1 MLKFVYF
8 KFIKTSILKTTE
20 RFLVFNKYTNPKKIQ
35 SGSSTKFCTKMES
48 DSNLNQIIF
57 SRMPEAFKEDEKR
70 PQFYTRV
77 VFQRIGRKY
86 TLGEETGCEF
96 IKRFNYSEF
105 YHEFRFFSLFQPL
118 YQSKK
123 QIYLMIGVNKEEVLL
138 NVEFLKFK
146 TQKNENYLKILEKKD
161 NINKINLSSDFRL
174 NLSKISINKYD
185 ELKRFLFFVTLIFM
199 SFLSLF

>member
-8 KFIKTSILKTTE
+8 KFIKTSILKTTQG
-20 RFLVFNKYTNPKKIQ
+20 LVVFNKYTNPKKIK
-35 SGSSTKFCTKMES
+35 SGSSTKICTKMKS

-57 SRMPEAFKEDEKR
+57 TRMPEAYKEDEKR
-70 PQFYTRV
+70 PQFFTRL

-86 TLGEETGCEF
+86 TLGEGKGSQF

-105 YHEFRFFSLFQPL
+105 YHEFRFFSLSQPL
-118 YQSKK
+118 NQSKK

-146 TQKNENYLKILEKKD
+146 TQKNENYLKISEKKD
-161 NINKINLSSDFRL
+161 NINKINLSSNFRL

>member
-1 MLKFVYF
+1 
-8 KFIKTSILKTTE
+8 
-20 RFLVFNKYTNPKKIQ
+20 
-35 SGSSTKFCTKMES
+35 
-48 DSNLNQIIF
+48 
-57 SRMPEAFKEDEKR
+57 
-70 PQFYTRV
+70 
-77 VFQRIGRKY
+77 
-86 TLGEETGCEF
+86 
-96 IKRFNYSEF
+96 
-105 YHEFRFFSLFQPL
+105 
-118 YQSKK
+118 
-123 QIYLMIGVNKEEVLL
+123 MIGVNKEEVLL

>member
-20 RFLVFNKYTNPKKIQ
+20 GFVVFNKYTNPKKIQ
-35 SGSSTKFCTKMES
+35 SRSSSKICMKMES

-86 TLGEETGCEF
+86 TLGEEKGCEF

-105 YHEFRFFSLFQPL
+105 YHEFRFFSLSQPL
-118 YQSKK
+118 YQPKK

-174 NLSKISINKYD
+174 NLSKISINKFD
-185 ELKRFLFFVTLIFM
+185 DLKRFLFFVILIFM

>member
-1 MLKFVYF
+1 
-8 KFIKTSILKTTE
+8 
-20 RFLVFNKYTNPKKIQ
+20 
-35 SGSSTKFCTKMES
+35 MES

-118 YQSKK
+118 YQPKK

-146 TQKNENYLKILEKKD
+146 TQKK
-161 NINKINLSSDFRL
+161 
-174 NLSKISINKYD
+174 
-185 ELKRFLFFVTLIFM
+185 
-199 SFLSLF
+199 

>member
-20 RFLVFNKYTNPKKIQ
+20 GFVVFNKYTNPKKIQ
-35 SGSSTKFCTKMES
+35 SRSSSKICMKMES

-57 SRMPEAFKEDEKR
+57 SRMPEAYKEDEKR
-70 PQFYTRV
+70 PQFFTRL

-86 TLGEETGCEF
+86 TLGEETGRQI

-105 YHEFRFFSLFQPL
+105 YHEFRFFSLSQPL
-118 YQSKK
+118 YQPKK

-174 NLSKISINKYD
+174 NLSKISINKFD
-185 ELKRFLFFVTLIFM
+185 DLKRFLFFVILIFM

>member
-20 RFLVFNKYTNPKKIQ
+20 GFVVFNKYTNPKKIQ
-35 SGSSTKFCTKMES
+35 SRSSSKICMKMES

-138 NVEFLKFK
+138 NVEFL
-146 TQKNENYLKILEKKD
+146 
-161 NINKINLSSDFRL
+161 
-174 NLSKISINKYD
+174 
-185 ELKRFLFFVTLIFM
+185 
-199 SFLSLF
+199 